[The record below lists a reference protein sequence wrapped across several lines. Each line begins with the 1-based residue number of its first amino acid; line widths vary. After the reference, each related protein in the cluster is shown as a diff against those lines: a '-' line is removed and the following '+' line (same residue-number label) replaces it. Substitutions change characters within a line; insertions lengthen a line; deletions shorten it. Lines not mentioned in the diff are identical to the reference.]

1 MIFLY
6 FPEVSEGVFA
16 KMKCEKMWFLKTF
29 FNFTGDLIT
38 SHSSFWGLDIN
49 GVKKIQFDSALLY

>member
-16 KMKCEKMWFLKTF
+16 KMKCERNMVVSE
-29 FNFTGDLIT
+29 DL
-38 SHSSFWGLDIN
+38 F
-49 GVKKIQFDSALLY
+49 